1 MLIANGY
8 PKNAIIKPAANNIDG
23 IINAFFTAKASERD
37 SSLGLTSNNDFAIQ
51 NNITLIRMK
60 SKPIILGQAVKT
72 DYWQRMLSDRESLK

>member
-51 NNITLIRMK
+51 NNITLIMIK
-60 SKPIILGQAVKT
+60 SKPYNTWAIC
-72 DYWQRMLSDRESLK
+72 